1 MAKTIQII
9 CIFCTK
15 MDKKPTYYTIEE
27 VAEMLKVN
35 PESVRRWVRSKQL
48 PAIKLGGKYIRVE
61 ASDLSRFIS
70 KSKA

>member
-1 MAKTIQII
+1 MKNTAS
-9 CIFCTK
+9 
-15 MDKKPTYYTIEE
+15 YYTIEE

-61 ASDLSRFIS
+61 AGDLDKFIG

>member
-1 MAKTIQII
+1 MN
-9 CIFCTK
+9 
-15 MDKKPTYYTIEE
+15 KKLTYYTIEE

-61 ASDLSRFIS
+61 TGDLDRFIS
-70 KSKA
+70 KSKV

>member
-1 MAKTIQII
+1 MN
-9 CIFCTK
+9 
-15 MDKKPTYYTIEE
+15 KKLNYYTIEE

-61 ASDLSRFIS
+61 AGDLDRFIS